1 MSKYST
7 SGGIPV
13 CGSPE
18 HGCGGEGLDQQGLER
33 WEGEEARQQREEN
46 EVLEEDAVKN
56 DEVFE
61 SDAENDDEKYFC
73 GSREAF

>member
-1 MSKYST
+1 M
-7 SGGIPV
+7 
-13 CGSPE
+13 
-18 HGCGGEGLDQQGLER
+18 
-33 WEGEEARQQREEN
+33 
-46 EVLEEDAVKN
+46 LEEDAVKN